1 MKYIAAIFSILLG
14 SGGQY
19 FLKLGVNKISSKLG
33 GTFNLRILV
42 EELLRNVNLWIGL
55 LSYGIS
61 MVLWLY
67 VLSQFELSKAYP
79 LASLGYVVTMFL
91 GIYLLGEP
99 LNIFKIIGLI
109 LIVCGVIFINCGS

>member
-1 MKYIAAIFSILLG
+1 MKYIAAILSILLG

-19 FLKLGVNKISSKLG
+19 FLKLGVNKISGKL
-33 GTFNLRILV
+33 FSPFILKFFIF
-42 EELLRNVNLWIGL
+42 ELLKNTNLLIGL
-55 LSYGIS
+55 FSYVIS

-91 GIYLLGEP
+91 GISLLGEP
-99 LNIFKIIGLI
+99 FNLFKVIGLI
-109 LIVCGVIFINCGS
+109 LIVSGVIFINQS